1 MASATGEKTSR
12 RRTHPGVR
20 QLIKTCEHM
29 RRIHDLAGAP
39 PPRELDAGF
48 PALLRIIVDQQV
60 STHAGAAIWRKLE
73 ANLGGRVE
81 PRRVIE
87 AGEEGLRASG
97 FSRSKTAYALGLAE
111 AVRSGSLD
119 LDGLAKLADDA
130 ALAELVKLK
139 GIGRWTAEIYLM
151 FALGR
156 PDIMPSGDLALQVG
170 AQWLLGMPERPSI
183 KELDAAAERWRP
195 YRSAAA
201 VMLWHYYRHARPGGG
216 EPARL

>member
-1 MASATGEKTSR
+1 MATATGETAGRK
-12 RRTHPGVR
+12 RTHPGVR
-20 QLIKTCEHM
+20 QLIKQCEHM
-29 RRIHDLAGAP
+29 RRVHDLAGAP

-73 ANLGGRVE
+73 TNLGGRVE
-81 PRRVIE
+81 PKRVIKV
-87 AGEEGLRASG
+87 GEDGLRASG

-111 AVRSGSLD
+111 AVKSGALD
-119 LDGLAKLADDA
+119 LDGLATLSDAD

-156 PDIMPSGDLALQVG
+156 SDIMPSGDLALQVG
-170 AQWLLGMPERPSI
+170 AQWLLGLPDRPSI

-195 YRSAAA
+195 HRSAAA
-201 VMLWHYYRHARPGGG
+201 VMLWHYYRFARPGGG